1 MGPRTQDSEPGIC
14 DKGLGFA
21 LHIFWTCMYERF
33 LSHENIYGK
42 LVLMLMLIFL
52 NSLFLNRQSV

>member
-1 MGPRTQDSEPGIC
+1 MGPRTQDSEPGMC

-21 LHIFWTCMYERF
+21 LYIFWTCMYERF

-42 LVLMLMLIFL
+42 LVLILMLIFL
-52 NSLFLNRQSV
+52 NRQAV